1 MTVLAT
7 PERLL
12 LRDAATVGGEGLRLG
27 GDERLA
33 RRALREQIARLE
45 AELGAQAADAQPRY
59 RSFAEMI
66 RATTAAGEARTA
78 PAAPS
83 MARPAR
89 PRLLSLGELEAERD
103 RLAAS
108 LRERRAA
115 IALTAD
121 RQDEARRLREEI
133 LRDPAAHAG
142 VRVSNADIGEPGC
155 HDWHVRPRFGVLG
168 MLMRWWR
175 VKISSGCP

>member
-7 PERLL
+7 PERGAARIGPGAP
-12 LRDAATVGGEGLRLG
+12 LRVGT
-27 GDERLA
+27 GDEALA
-33 RRALREQIARLE
+33 RRALRTQIARLE
-45 AELGAQAADAQPRY
+45 TELAAQVLSKPRPAT
-59 RSFAEMI
+59 FAEML
-66 RATTAAGEARTA
+66 RAGAAA
-78 PAAPS
+78 AAPS
-83 MARPAR
+83 SGRAA

-103 RLAAS
+103 RLTDR
-108 LRERRAA
+108 LRDERAA
-115 IALTAD
+115 LALVAD
-121 RQDEARRLREEI
+121 RHEDARQLREEI
-133 LRDPAAHAG
+133 LRDPDAFPY